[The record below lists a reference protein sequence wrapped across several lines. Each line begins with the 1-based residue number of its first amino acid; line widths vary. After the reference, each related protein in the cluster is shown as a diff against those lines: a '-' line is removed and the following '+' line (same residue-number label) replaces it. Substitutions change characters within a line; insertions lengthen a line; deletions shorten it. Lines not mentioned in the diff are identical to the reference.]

1 MALVNRK
8 RLNSTLRTDNM
19 DFVTELCEKTGLNQS
34 KIFDL
39 SIDILKK
46 QLEDNNIF
54 ELIENNNKKG

>member
-8 RLNSTLRTDNM
+8 RLNSTLRSDNM

-34 KIFDL
+34 RIYDL

-46 QLEDNNIF
+46 QLEEKNIF
-54 ELIENNNKKG
+54 DLINKNNEK